1 MKSNFKYIFGLV
13 LLTLGIA
20 ACEDNDKNPLNVF
33 ELEDSA
39 APYVRILLDE
49 TIVAKGDLA
58 SSSLS
63 GTVDDPSDN
72 VASWELSVT
81 LESGGVSTDTVQLT
95 TLTEFPS
102 DISIPYTDIASALGI
117 TVDDISGGDFIR
129 FLGEST
135 GVDGTVT
142 TVENYSATVTG
153 QPEQLQAFNFIV
165 LVKCSPISGTTVPGT
180 WVIDMQDLYG
190 DGWDGAFVTFEIDGV
205 ATDYTFTAGDAAT
218 FNVDVPEGTSSL
230 VISYTSGAFEEEHVY
245 TIETPD
251 GEVLGPFGP
260 NPAPCIN

>member
-1 MKSNFKYIFGLV
+1 MKSNIKYILGIV

-33 ELEDSA
+33 ELEDAA
-39 APYVRILLDE
+39 APYVRILLEE

-58 SSSLS
+58 TSSLT
-63 GTVDDPSDN
+63 GTVDDASDN
-72 VASWELSVT
+72 VASWDLSVT
-81 LESGGVSTDTVQLT
+81 LESGGVSSDTVPLT
-95 TLTEFPS
+95 TVTEFPS
-102 DISIPYTDIASALGI
+102 DISIPYTDVASALGI

-129 FLGEST
+129 FLGKST
-135 GVDGTVT
+135 GIDGTET
-142 TVENYSATVTG
+142 TVENYSATITG

-218 FNVDVPEGTSSL
+218 FNVDVPEGTGSL
-230 VISYTSGAFEEEHVY
+230 VISYSSGAYEEEHVY
-245 TIETPD
+245 TIETPE

-260 NPAPCIN
+260 NPSPCIN